1 VTSESAERGI
11 GASIRKAH
19 RLYQRQLQDH
29 LAKRNL
35 TVAQYLHLRV
45 LREKKSL
52 FQNEISAELGIEK
65 ASSTGIIDML
75 DRAKLI
81 KRVRDDEDRRRIRV
95 TLTEKGN
102 ALADTILPFAKQIAL
117 SATDGVSAADLD
129 TYFEVMDRIIAN
141 LSAIPDRN
149 GR

>member
-1 VTSESAERGI
+1 M
-11 GASIRKAH
+11 AH

-45 LREKKSL
+45 LREKKCL
-52 FQNEISAELGIEK
+52 FQNEISAELGVEK
-65 ASSTGIIDML
+65 ASSTAIIDML
-75 DRAKLI
+75 DREKLI
-81 KRVRDDEDRRRIRV
+81 ERVRDDRDRRRIRV

-102 ALADTILPFAKQIAL
+102 DLANTILPFAKNIAL
-117 SATDGVSAADLD
+117 TATDGVSAADLKIF
-129 TYFEVMDRIIAN
+129 FETMDRIVAN
-141 LSAIPDRN
+141 LSVDPDRH